1 MTNRFWHLANP
12 DGTGTGNVVQ
22 TEMDYKLME
31 SMYGDVSKEWINHT
45 ASRPVTHH
53 CDPSNP
59 VGWIEGEEVYQV
71 RIRKCMDW
79 LNAQKEI
86 YDKWLTD
93 GAKEDLRRIWIEPK
107 REQPEEKP
115 FHIDTVREMLNQYE
129 TEQIS
134 IGKLTELLNQAAEK
148 FYKS

>member
-1 MTNRFWHLANP
+1 MTNRFWHIANL

-71 RIRKCMDW
+71 RIRKCERGFAPHLDRT
-79 LNAQKEI
+79 Q
-86 YDKWLTD
+86 T
-93 GAKEDLRRIWIEPK
+93 R
-107 REQPEEKP
+107 
-115 FHIDTVREMLNQYE
+115 
-129 TEQIS
+129 
-134 IGKLTELLNQAAEK
+134 AAGRK
-148 FYKS
+148 TFSH